1 MKASVMSRAGD
12 VRVEEVPD
20 PVIEE
25 PTDAIIRAG
34 RYHEVA
40 GSLRVKEVR
49 IAEHER
55 FVICHSPEVAERDA
69 AIRAC
74 MTNPVVL
81 ASTLWKM
88 RAVRFDAR

>member
-25 PTDAIIRAG
+25 PTDAIIQAG

-40 GSLRVKEVR
+40 GSLRSPSELP
-49 IAEHER
+49 ER
-55 FVICHSPEVAERDA
+55 GCRSCPRDS
-69 AIRAC
+69 
-74 MTNPVVL
+74 L
-81 ASTLWKM
+81 LLWF
-88 RAVRFDAR
+88 RHYAGRPG